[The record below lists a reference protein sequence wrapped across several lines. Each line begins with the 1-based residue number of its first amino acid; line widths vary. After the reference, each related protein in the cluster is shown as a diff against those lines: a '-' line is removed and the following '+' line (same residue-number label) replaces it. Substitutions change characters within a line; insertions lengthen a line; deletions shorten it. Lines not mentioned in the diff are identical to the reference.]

1 AAQLASNQAGL
12 AHDDEAAAAG
22 AGIAV
27 AVAGEVGLP
36 PAAADGAE
44 QPAAELAPADPLA
57 EPLDVPTAL
66 DRLVE
71 EQKSGSGEAQAEALT
86 RELEGSSSR
95 DRIGALAYELGELC
109 ERQLGDE
116 ARAVK
121 AFGRALQADP
131 SLRSN
136 LWAIRRVFYRRGLWP
151 NLVKLIGAETR
162 FAGGDAGRADLLAE
176 KGHILEDHIGDTD
189 EAVAAYEQAI
199 DADPRCMPAL
209 HGLERIALRRGD
221 TALLERVW
229 PLLAEASDTPARAQV
244 YYLDLVQLL
253 GERGA
258 DSLPVARA
266 YMANAVELGGLG
278 DRLARVREWLAEK
291 SGDPAELL
299 AALDARAAELMS
311 RFGPAGPPAGMGA
324 PARPAPARSS
334 HLDLGGG

>member
-1 AAQLASNQAGL
+1 AAQLASNQAGI

-22 AGIAV
+22 DEIAV
-27 AVAGEVGLP
+27 DLAGEVGLP

-136 LWAIRRVFYRRGLWP
+136 LWAIRDRKSVGE
-151 NLVKLIGAETR
+151 G
-162 FAGGDAGRADLLAE
+162 
-176 KGHILEDHIGDTD
+176 KG
-189 EAVAAYEQAI
+189 V
-199 DADPRCMPAL
+199 
-209 HGLERIALRRGD
+209 
-221 TALLERVW
+221 
-229 PLLAEASDTPARAQV
+229 
-244 YYLDLVQLL
+244 
-253 GERGA
+253 
-258 DSLPVARA
+258 
-266 YMANAVELGGLG
+266 
-278 DRLARVREWLAEK
+278 
-291 SGDPAELL
+291 
-299 AALDARAAELMS
+299 
-311 RFGPAGPPAGMGA
+311 
-324 PARPAPARSS
+324 
-334 HLDLGGG
+334 